1 MDDLCDDGDFQLF
14 LESSFDFSEEN
25 SSIDV
30 NSSVIL
36 RDPGRLIVVDLP
48 QVHSPV
54 YYQREKSKFKKKRRC
69 INPKNMPEIRILRND
84 IRRKYGEMFLNIFNN
99 HDSSLVA
106 QFFDEFRAPQCK
118 ASMIAPTTEFI
129 KAINSIALRRKKEEG
144 VYGLHDFL
152 SAFSIHCK
160 MAPDTVLRI
169 DECQIRAR
177 QGYQGSIIVI
187 KARLSG
193 TRISVAHTVNENYRE
208 LTDFILEASSSSSLL
223 CDDDSSGSESSL
235 SGNISN
241 SSVDLVHSLKIK
253 EDSILDKSLYKRVEI
268 PMETSADAVF
278 VLTVDAMHRI
288 QHFRVEFFNFSEKPA
303 NWSL

>member
-193 TRISVAHTVNENYRE
+193 TRISVAHTVNEDLSE
-208 LTDFILEASSSSSLL
+208 DFILEASSTYVSTD
-223 CDDDSSGSESSL
+223 DDDSSGSDSSSTINL
-235 SGNISN
+235 LK
-241 SSVDLVHSLKIK
+241 SSQDLVHSLKIK
-253 EDSILDKSLYKRVEI
+253 EELILDKKLYKRVEI
-268 PMETSADAVF
+268 PMETSADVVF

-288 QHFRVEFFNFSEKPA
+288 QHFRAEFFNFSEKPA

>member
-1 MDDLCDDGDFQLF
+1 MDDLCDDRDFQLF
-14 LESSFDFSEEN
+14 LESNSFDFSEIN

-36 RDPGRLIVVDLP
+36 RDPSRLIVVDLP
-48 QVHSPV
+48 QIHSPV

-84 IRRKYGEMFLNIFNN
+84 IRRKYGEMFLNVFNN
-99 HDSSLVA
+99 HDSLLIA

-129 KAINSIALRRKKEEG
+129 KAINSIALHRKQEEG
-144 VYGLHDFL
+144 VHGLDEFL
-152 SAFSIHCK
+152 SAFAIHCK

-187 KARLSG
+187 KARLNG
-193 TRISVAHTVNENYRE
+193 TRISVAQTVNEDLSE
-208 LTDFILEASSSSSLL
+208 DFILEASSTFVSSD
-223 CDDDSSGSESSL
+223 DDDSSGSDSSSTINL
-235 SGNISN
+235 MK
-241 SSVDLVHSLKIK
+241 SSQDLVHSLKIK
-253 EDSILDKSLYKRVEI
+253 EERILDKKLYQRVEI

-288 QHFRVEFFNFSEKPA
+288 QHFRAEFFNFSEKPA